1 MSSAGLEEMEK
12 QMPRTAGKPVVSI
25 GMPVYNAERYLARA
39 VDSLLKQDYAD
50 FELILSDNASTDGTW
65 TLCREYAER
74 DKRVRIYQN
83 ERNRGAVENFKRVC
97 DAARGDYFMWAAAD
111 DYWLPGFV
119 SALVKALEADPSAGV
134 AMTAFERVRED
145 GTIQDAVRFEKWNPN
160 RLGYLWMMLCL
171 ASSRGAHHVFIYGLF
186 RASLINAAMRHSI
199 PQVPGGDRVF
209 MCQVALATRFRFVD
223 ELLHRRMVHDRPS
236 PVRLPDDPI
245 NRLITNDRWG
255 YMKSLWALGS
265 LLLRSNIIPWRRK
278 LYAPLAMLAYMAANR
293 RTLYRAV

>member
-145 GTIQDAVRFEKWNPN
+145 GTIQDAVRYSNLLAIRTAQGRAFP
-160 RLGYLWMMLCL
+160 RLWPIRGPCTTALRDAKCHGGVASCA
-171 ASSRGAHHVFIYGLF
+171 ASSRSNFAPFS
-186 RASLINAAMRHSI
+186 RSRNTASSASSQPFSI
-199 PQVPGGDRVF
+199 
-209 MCQVALATRFRFVD
+209 
-223 ELLHRRMVHDRPS
+223 
-236 PVRLPDDPI
+236 
-245 NRLITNDRWG
+245 
-255 YMKSLWALGS
+255 
-265 LLLRSNIIPWRRK
+265 
-278 LYAPLAMLAYMAANR
+278 
-293 RTLYRAV
+293 